1 MGRFFGNS
9 RGVALILTI
18 LIVSLIVALT
28 LQFNRTMRTHVAS
41 AGNIGHGLKAL
52 YVAKS
57 GITFALAMLKADDDD
72 PKVDSVLDDWAD
84 PENLARITSAV
95 LQELSGGGH
104 FELKIEDLSG
114 KIPINQLVLADK
126 EIVKREIAK
135 IFERFLNLE
144 DFGLEDEKVDTIVD
158 SVKDWVDNNDLNSDE
173 FRESEDDYYMSLEKP
188 YHCKDGPLD
197 ALEELRLVRG
207 MKPEEMAPELFS
219 SIVQHISVF
228 GDEKININTADPL
241 VLSSLHDDLTLD
253 MAKDMAD
260 YRANSGEDTL
270 TSSTWYYN
278 EGAGVPESIKLPK
291 ETVATTSKHFKITS
305 VGHFGNMTK
314 RVEAAAER
322 DPDKGKI
329 RILSWKID

>member
-1 MGRFFGNS
+1 MESLLRDN

-18 LIVSLIVALT
+18 LIVSLIVTVT

-57 GITFALAMLKADDDD
+57 GITFALAMLKADEDD

-114 KIPINQLVLADK
+114 KIPINQLADN
-126 EIVKREIAK
+126 ENIAK
-135 IFERFLNLE
+135 VFERFLNLE

-173 FRESEDDYYMSLEKP
+173 FRESEDEYYMSLERP
-188 YHCKDGPLD
+188 YHCKNGPVD

-207 MKPEEMAPELFS
+207 
-219 SIVQHISVF
+219 I
-228 GDEKININTADPL
+228 
-241 VLSSLHDDLTLD
+241 
-253 MAKDMAD
+253 
-260 YRANSGEDTL
+260 
-270 TSSTWYYN
+270 
-278 EGAGVPESIKLPK
+278 
-291 ETVATTSKHFKITS
+291 
-305 VGHFGNMTK
+305 
-314 RVEAAAER
+314 
-322 DPDKGKI
+322 
-329 RILSWKID
+329 

>member
-1 MGRFFGNS
+1 LESLLRDN

-57 GITFALAMLKADDDD
+57 GITFALAMLKDDDRE
-72 PKVDSVLDDWAD
+72 VDSVLDDWAD
-84 PENLARITSAV
+84 PEYLASITTAV

-114 KIPINQLVLADK
+114 KIPINQLADN
-126 EIVKREIAK
+126 ENIAK
-135 IFERFLNLE
+135 VFERFLNLE

-173 FRESEDDYYMSLEKP
+173 FRESEDDHYMSLERP
-188 YHCKDGPLD
+188 YHCKNGPLD

-207 MKPEEMAPELFS
+207 MKLEEMAPELFS

-253 MAKDMAD
+253 MAKDMAE
-260 YRANSGEDTL
+260 YRLNSDEGML

-291 ETVATTSKHFKITS
+291 NIVTTTTKHFKITS

-314 RVEAAAER
+314 RVEAIFER
-322 DPDKGKI
+322 RDEEALEQEDKEDF
-329 RILSWKID
+329 RTLSWKID